1 MDHSSHGQL
10 KRKARNVLWEKW
22 LWRHLVP
29 SENLVPRREEGID
42 GDNMEIKEKGRSLS
56 FMRST
61 WSFDQ
66 NMKGSRFPAGGDRQ
80 SLCKGLKVL

>member
-1 MDHSSHGQL
+1 M
-10 KRKARNVLWEKW
+10 
-22 LWRHLVP
+22 
-29 SENLVPRREEGID
+29 EN
-42 GDNMEIKEKGRSLS
+42 NMEIKEKGRSLS

-66 NMKGSRFPAGGDRQ
+66 NMKCSRFPAGGDRQ